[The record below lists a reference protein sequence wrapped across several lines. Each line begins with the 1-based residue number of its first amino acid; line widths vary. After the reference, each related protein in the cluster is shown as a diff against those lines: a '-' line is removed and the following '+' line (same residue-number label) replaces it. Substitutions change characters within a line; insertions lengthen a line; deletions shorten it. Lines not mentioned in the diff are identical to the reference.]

1 MTLIIAHRGASADAP
16 ENSLEAFRLA
26 RQLGAD
32 GVELDVHASVDGIPI
47 VHHGAAIDEISIP
60 SLTVDQIRQIPMSTG
75 QPIPT
80 LAEAL
85 EILINMAV
93 FIEVK
98 TLPSAFDHALFAVLD
113 NGPAPSSYQIHAF
126 DHRIIVRLQTQRDD
140 FGYGVLAASYAVS
153 PLGAIRETGA
163 RVLWQHETMVDGAL
177 VDAAHA
183 EGYAVYAW
191 TVDDER
197 RIRELV
203 EFGVDAICTNRPDR
217 AKEYVS

>member
-32 GVELDVHASVDGIPI
+32 GVELDVHASVDGVPV
-47 VHHGAAIDEISIP
+47 VHHDAVINDTPIASATVAEIRRMRAP
-60 SLTVDQIRQIPMSTG
+60 TG
-75 QPIPT
+75 HPIPT

-85 EILINMAV
+85 ETLRDMAV
-93 FIEVK
+93 FVEVK
-98 TLPSAFDHALFAVLD
+98 NFPPDWDDALFAALD
-113 NGPAPSSYQIHAF
+113 NGPVPSNYRIHSF
-126 DHRIIVRLQTQRDD
+126 DHRIIVRLRAERDD

-153 PLGAIRETGA
+153 PLNAIREAGA
-163 RVLWQHETMVDGAL
+163 GVLWQHESLIDLAL
-177 VDAAHA
+177 VGAAHA
-183 EGYAVYAW
+183 EEYEVYAW

-197 RIRELV
+197 RIRELA

-217 AKEYVS
+217 AKEWV

>member
-32 GVELDVHASVDGIPI
+32 GVELDVHASVDGVPV
-47 VHHGAAIDEISIP
+47 VHHDAAIDGIP
-60 SLTVDQIRQIPMSTG
+60 ITSATVDEIRRMQTPTG

-85 EILINMAV
+85 ETLMDLAV
-93 FIEVK
+93 FVEVK
-98 TLPSAFDHALFAVLD
+98 NYPPDLDDALFATLD
-113 NGPAPSSYQIHAF
+113 NGPVPSNYQIHSF
-126 DHRIIVRLQTQRDD
+126 DHRIIVRLRAERDD

-153 PLGAIRETGA
+153 PLNAIREVGA
-163 RVLWQHETMVDGAL
+163 HVLWQHESMIDLAL

-183 EGYAVYAW
+183 EGYDVYAW
-191 TVDDER
+191 TVDDEHR
-197 RIRELV
+197 MRELV

-217 AKEYVS
+217 AKECV

>member
-1 MTLIIAHRGASADAP
+1 VTLIIAHRGASADAP

-32 GVELDVHASVDGIPI
+32 GVELDVHASVDGVPV
-47 VHHGAAIDEISIP
+47 VHHDAAIDGISIT
-60 SLTVDQIRQIPMSTG
+60 SATVDEIRRMQTPTG

-85 EILINMAV
+85 ETLMDLAV
-93 FIEVK
+93 FVEVK
-98 TLPSAFDHALFAVLD
+98 NYPPDLDDALFATLD
-113 NGPAPSSYQIHAF
+113 NGPVPSNYQIHSF
-126 DHRIIVRLQTQRDD
+126 DHRIIVRLRAERDD

-153 PLGAIRETGA
+153 PLNAIREVGA
-163 RVLWQHETMVDGAL
+163 HVLWQHESMIDLAL

-183 EGYAVYAW
+183 EGYDVYAW
-191 TVDDER
+191 TVDDEHR
-197 RIRELV
+197 MLELV

-217 AKEYVS
+217 AKECV